1 MTKTV
6 KVKQNK
12 KKTKSKA
19 KVAPKEPVLPPAK
32 IVRDSSTDTAG
43 IKKTKWKNKTRVLV
57 LCARG
62 ISFRDRHLLKDLKT
76 LMPHHKAEPKMERWK
91 TLAIINEMAEMKH
104 CNKALLF
111 EGRHKRDLY
120 MWLANT
126 AEGDGG
132 PSVKFLIESL
142 STMGELRLTGNALRG
157 SRPLLSFN
165 DEFNSEPFLKVIKE
179 LLVQTFGVPNH
190 HPKSQPFID
199 RVYTFTYLDKRIW
212 FRHFQILSEDG
223 GLVEIGPRFIMN
235 PVKIFEK
242 SFSGQTLWENPDYV
256 SPARYRQQL
265 RKDSKYRYMNRT
277 EQKVAAEVTKPK
289 TSYALDELNDIFQG
303 DVPQVA
309 EKAKKFLARETMGPL
324 NTKRPK
330 KEQKVDAG
338 FVEEDA

>member
-6 KVKQNK
+6 KVKQIK
-12 KKTKSKA
+12 KKTKQKIVEKA
-19 KVAPKEPVLPPAK
+19 PVLPPAK
-32 IVRDSSTDTAG
+32 VVRDNSDENT
-43 IKKTKWKNKTRVLV
+43 IRKTKWKNKSRLLV

-126 AEGDGG
+126 EGAG

-142 STMGELRLTGNALRG
+142 STMGEMRLTGNSLRG

-190 HPKSQPFID
+190 HPKSQPFVD

-223 GLVEIGPRFIMN
+223 GLVEIGPRFVMN

-242 SFSGQTLWENPDYV
+242 SFCGQTIWENPEYT

-277 EQKVAAEVTKPK
+277 EQKVAAEVTRPK
-289 TSYALDELNDIFQG
+289 VSYALDELNEIFQG
-303 DVPQVA
+303 DEVQ
-309 EKAKKFLARETMGPL
+309 EKAKKFLEKETMGPMA
-324 NTKRPK
+324 KRPK
-330 KEQKVDAG
+330 KKVSTE